1 MMVMVV
7 NRCILIINLFKCY
20 FLLFCIYIYIY
31 IYIYVC
37 VCLCVCVCVC
47 VCVILRCPLARE
59 AYIYFP
65 ARL

>member
-1 MMVMVV
+1 MLFPVV
-7 NRCILIINLFKCY
+7 L
-20 FLLFCIYIYIY
+20 CIYIYIY
-31 IYIYVC
+31 
-37 VCLCVCVCVC
+37 VCVCVC